1 MRDLKHRIPTQ
12 GPEHLYFLL
21 ELALGGELY
30 ATYHRKG
37 LFGKEVHA
45 KFYVAG
51 VVIAFDHLHSSLIS
65 LAYGAIF
72 RTLFIWSCQDIAF
85 QYLWVRFNGSI
96 NMSWRIFKQPSN
108 LVPVCDILQY
118 HSDWGKKIVFR
129 DLKPENLLLSEL
141 GHIKLTD
148 MGLAKDSWINMGQMM
163 AFWCILMFWYCFE
176 W

>member
-51 VVIAFDHLHSSLIS
+51 VVIAFDHLHSSLVPRQIALCS
-65 LAYGAIF
+65 YYLAHK
-72 RTLFIWSCQDIAF
+72 DIAF
-85 QYLWVRFNGSI
+85 QYFWVRFNVSI
-96 NMSWRIFKQPSN
+96 NMS
-108 LVPVCDILQY
+108 
-118 HSDWGKKIVFR
+118 
-129 DLKPENLLLSEL
+129 
-141 GHIKLTD
+141 
-148 MGLAKDSWINMGQMM
+148 
-163 AFWCILMFWYCFE
+163 
-176 W
+176 

>member
-65 LAYGAIF
+65 LVPRHFSHSVHMLTKTLLFSIF
-72 RTLFIWSCQDIAF
+72 G
-85 QYLWVRFNGSI
+85 YV
-96 NMSWRIFKQPSN
+96 
-108 LVPVCDILQY
+108 
-118 HSDWGKKIVFR
+118 
-129 DLKPENLLLSEL
+129 
-141 GHIKLTD
+141 
-148 MGLAKDSWINMGQMM
+148 
-163 AFWCILMFWYCFE
+163 
-176 W
+176 